1 MNQVYR
7 CQIAASGSAQLVT
20 RCISS
25 SSVSNRVEHCGCI
38 LNPHTVHLTVLLQS
52 NRTVTVQTLSQQVND
67 GSSRSVCCRQPLSSL
82 LAAQPDFLSTQN
94 LENHRST
101 AEPAPVDTSPQN
113 DEVDAANALLLLLP
127 TAEKQASIAVPAPA
141 APPDENPGTT
151 FYPGLIVWAKV
162 EGHSFWPAQVV
173 RRRAVP
179 RTEVGPPP
187 GGPANVMNCFPVVF
201 MNQNGIPAE
210 ICDTMESRIGSSRAG
225 RPANEDQE
233 AEYAWV
239 VANCMRPFQPGNYEP
254 VQDLL
259 HTNVE
264 LATCVR
270 AAEEAVRARAADG
283 DEPLYDSDG
292 GWGSAQPS
300 GSDAGQQGTR
310 RARTNRSR
318 GARRV
323 RNRRAAGSADDGDSG
338 AYAFHGPQIV
348 VDSILGW
355 QYAAP
360 PTDQVSAVS
369 PAPSSPG
376 HYATILPPPLS

>member
-1 MNQVYR
+1 M
-7 CQIAASGSAQLVT
+7 
-20 RCISS
+20 
-25 SSVSNRVEHCGCI
+25 
-38 LNPHTVHLTVLLQS
+38 
-52 NRTVTVQTLSQQVND
+52 QTLSQQAKD
-67 GSSRSVCCRQPLSSL
+67 CSSRSVCCRQPLSSL
-82 LAAQPDFLSTQN
+82 LAAQPGFLGTEN
-94 LENHRST
+94 LDNHRPPV
-101 AEPAPVDTSPQN
+101 EPAPVDTSPQN

-127 TAEKQASIAVPAPA
+127 TAEKQASIALPSPA
-141 APPDENPGTT
+141 APPDENPGAT

-254 VQDLL
+254 VKDLL
-259 HTNVE
+259 HTNAE

-270 AAEEAVRARAADG
+270 AAEEAVRARAADS
-283 DEPLYDSDG
+283 DDALYDSDG

-300 GSDAGQQGTR
+300 GSEAGQPGSR

-323 RNRRAAGSADDGDSG
+323 RNRRAVGSAEDGDGG

-348 VDSILGW
+348 VDAILGW
-355 QYAAP
+355 RLAAP
-360 PTDQVSAVS
+360 PADQVS
-369 PAPSSPG
+369 
-376 HYATILPPPLS
+376 PLSCLPLRPYHCLLHNCPHSLHL